1 LINHILLFISSVL
14 IFEFITYVKLY
25 DISKKNILIYK
36 KIIKLFD
43 SRKVSDFRKEKL
55 LLKYSISLFIVSI
68 KIAII
73 LVLIFVFMLII
84 NFFYN
89 SYLDYIITFFGMIEL
104 SVFLIIYFFIR
115 KKINI
120 TKRT

>member
-1 LINHILLFISSVL
+1 MINHILLFISSVL